1 MAVSEDLLTGRA
13 KGKQKL
19 YLLDDY
25 GRIDA
30 VSIRASIVDQLD
42 IIQVK
47 FCQRVDSVDCK
58 LHRFSRAFDSTNQ
71 IIRRYVTL
79 C

>member
-19 YLLDDY
+19 YLLYDY

-30 VSIRASIVDQLD
+30 VSVCAPVVDQPD
-42 IIQVK
+42 IIQVE
-47 FCQRVDSVDCK
+47 FRQ
-58 LHRFSRAFDSTNQ
+58 
-71 IIRRYVTL
+71 
-79 C
+79 